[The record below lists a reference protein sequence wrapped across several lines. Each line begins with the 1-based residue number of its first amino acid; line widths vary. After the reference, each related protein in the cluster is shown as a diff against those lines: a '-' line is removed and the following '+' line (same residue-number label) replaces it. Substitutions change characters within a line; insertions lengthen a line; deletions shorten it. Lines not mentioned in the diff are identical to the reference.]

1 MNEPNRPR
9 KLNTSGAQHKTT
21 YHASSAGQS
30 AGGARRTVHT
40 HAAPASQPARS
51 GGAKKKTGSRKKKN
65 GCLVPLLVTLAVLLV
80 IVLAAWQI
88 IMHAIKPDSDSPSLK
103 DLITSIGTPDEYS
116 GDVVNILVCGIDS
129 DDGET
134 RSYGDGTNDGMTD
147 MIMYVN
153 FDVKNKKASLLQIP
167 RNTFVG
173 GTITTPN
180 GTYSARNGQINSVM
194 ISNEEGMTA
203 LCDVISNT
211 LQLPIDHYITINMAA
226 MKEVVNLFG
235 GVEVYVPQDMAYGGS
250 VLKQGYQTLD
260 GSAAEFFVRNRHGA
274 GFERSDLDRLNMQ
287 RYFYSGLLGKI
298 RTMTLK
304 DAVKLTPAFMNYVTT
319 DLDTVT
325 IAKLAV
331 SLLKTDSANIMLC
344 QMPVYN
350 CGERYVVGTTSHS
363 VVVGA
368 TGETATL
375 LNQYFR
381 EYTGEVP
388 AENLHFTSWATAGAP
403 SDPNVQYMG
412 QLDTERENGQQN
424 ENLDGSYTV
433 TADNTAVQ

>member
-9 KLNTSGAQHKTT
+9 RLNTSGAQHKTT
-21 YHASSAGQS
+21 YHAASSGSGQQ
-30 AGGARRTVHT
+30 AGARRTAHTGTGTRT
-40 HAAPASQPARS
+40 HAAEPS
-51 GGAKKKTGSRKKKN
+51 GGRGKKSKKKKN
-65 GCLVPLLVTLAVLLV
+65 GCLVPFLVMVAVLAV

-88 IMHAIKPDSDSPSLK
+88 VMHAIRPDSNTPSLK

-116 GDVVNILVCGIDS
+116 GDVINILVCGIDS
-129 DDGET
+129 DEGET
-134 RSYGDGTNDGMTD
+134 RSYGDGSNDGMTD

-173 GTITTPN
+173 GTVTTPN
-180 GTYSARNGQINSVM
+180 GTYKASNGQINSIM
-194 ISNEEGMTA
+194 LSNDEGMTA

-226 MKEVVNLFG
+226 MKEVVDLFG
-235 GVEVYVPQDMAYGGS
+235 GVEVYVPQDISYGGS
-250 VLKQGYQTLD
+250 ELKQGYQTLD
-260 GSAAEFFVRNRHGA
+260 GNAAEFFVRNRHGA
-274 GFERSDLDRLNMQ
+274 GFERADLDRLNMQ

-350 CGERYVVGTTSHS
+350 CGERYNDNS

-368 TGETATL
+368 AAETATL

-388 AENLHFTSWATAGAP
+388 AESLNFASWATAGSP

>member
-1 MNEPNRPR
+1 M
-9 KLNTSGAQHKTT
+9 
-21 YHASSAGQS
+21 
-30 AGGARRTVHT
+30 
-40 HAAPASQPARS
+40 
-51 GGAKKKTGSRKKKN
+51 
-65 GCLVPLLVTLAVLLV
+65 
-80 IVLAAWQI
+80 
-88 IMHAIKPDSDSPSLK
+88 
-103 DLITSIGTPDEYS
+103 
-116 GDVVNILVCGIDS
+116 
-129 DDGET
+129 
-134 RSYGDGTNDGMTD
+134 
-147 MIMYVN
+147 
-153 FDVKNKKASLLQIP
+153 
-167 RNTFVG
+167 
-173 GTITTPN
+173 
-180 GTYSARNGQINSVM
+180 
-194 ISNEEGMTA
+194 
-203 LCDVISNT
+203 
-211 LQLPIDHYITINMAA
+211 
-226 MKEVVNLFG
+226 
-235 GVEVYVPQDMAYGGS
+235 
-250 VLKQGYQTLD
+250 
-260 GSAAEFFVRNRHGA
+260 
-274 GFERSDLDRLNMQ
+274 
-287 RYFYSGLLGKI
+287 
-298 RTMTLK
+298 
-304 DAVKLTPAFMNYVTT
+304 
-319 DLDTVT
+319 T